1 MLTRSNVS
9 ILPCNA
15 RSLFLA
21 GWLCDLTGD
30 FSVSFLI
37 SGSFLLLGA
46 LIILTLPGICC
57 RKRTDQLERNSGAI
71 SGGPGAKQG
80 DPLANGGCECRVEQ
94 PSSDTPAV
102 LDYRIG
108 ADAPSCHHWPP
119 LEKRTGLHEIQGD
132 QGLDEDKGLQTADPM
147 PLSAGKLLEYHG
159 SSPLLPLSTSAAL

>member
-1 MLTRSNVS
+1 MS

-94 PSSDTPAV
+94 PSPDTPAV
-102 LDYRIG
+102 LAYRIG
-108 ADAPSCHHWPP
+108 ADVPSCHHWPP
-119 LEKRTGLHEIQGD
+119 LENRTGLNEIQGD
-132 QGLDEDKGLQTADPM
+132 HGLAEDKGLQTADPM